1 MKNFINIFISLFYIG
16 YVKVFPGTF
25 ASFFSIILIFPVIKL
40 SIFSTSTLIL
50 FFLLIFLLS
59 IFFINYYSKITK
71 TEDSSV
77 IVIDEFL
84 GIYFILI
91 FYNHLIIINDLVTL
105 FLIFIIFRFFDMNKI
120 FPANKIDQKI
130 KNSFGVI
137 MDDIVASL
145 YTVLTLLILNAFV

>member
-16 YVKVFPGTF
+16 YIKVIPGTF

-130 KNSFGVI
+130 KNGFGVI

-145 YTVLTLLILNAFV
+145 YTVLTLIILNAFV